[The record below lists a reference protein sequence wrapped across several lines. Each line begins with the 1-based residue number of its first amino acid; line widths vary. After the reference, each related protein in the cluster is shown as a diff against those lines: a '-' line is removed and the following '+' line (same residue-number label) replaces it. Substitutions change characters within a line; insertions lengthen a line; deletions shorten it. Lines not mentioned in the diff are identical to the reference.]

1 MKWPYHPTF
10 LNITSGFYIA
20 AIGIYTAFNYSKLAT
35 THDWGLIAMLGLLA
49 VGALALVADLLIQ
62 FSIRSKKSQNKVGFC
77 LALLIAIALLTL

>member
-20 AIGIYTAFNYSKLAT
+20 AIGIYTAFNYSNLAKT
-35 THDWGLIAMLGLLA
+35 TNWGIIAMFGLLGVGAVALIAD
-49 VGALALVADLLIQ
+49 LVIQ
-62 FSIRSKKSQNKVGFC
+62 YSIRSKKSQNRIGFC